1 MCRRPDPLVD
11 INEVGDFLKYD
22 EGDSDRQCY
31 RQGWNGV
38 EMKIGQSNVETV
50 DKKPHVLEIEK
61 YSNIF
66 YDAEPEK
73 TFLGLLA
80 MTSKNCISNLPIC
93 EG

>member
-1 MCRRPDPLVD
+1 MCRCPDPLVN

-22 EGDSDRQCY
+22 EGDSDRQGYC
-31 RQGWNGV
+31 QGWNGV
-38 EMKIGQSNVETV
+38 EMKIGQGNVETV

-61 YSNIF
+61 NSNIS

-73 TFLGLLA
+73 ISLGFLA
-80 MTSKNCISNLPIC
+80 MTAKDCISNLPIC